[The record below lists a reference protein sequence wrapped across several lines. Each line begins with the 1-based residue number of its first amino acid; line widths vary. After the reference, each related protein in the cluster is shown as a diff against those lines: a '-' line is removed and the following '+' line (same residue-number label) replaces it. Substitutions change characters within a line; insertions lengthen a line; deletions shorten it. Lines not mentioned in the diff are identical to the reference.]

1 MVNEARK
8 LQNVELALSKAT
20 ELALT
25 LGIEDT
31 TKEMVARECGLS
43 RKSIDRYFADKP
55 HCMLQVAHFIGN
67 NVWNEL
73 NARYGNDVFSGG
85 EFTGAELLERY
96 MNDIKSV
103 FIRRP
108 NLFIFYMEF
117 KIYLYHHSK
126 DFKKDYSELVETI
139 GCRRLAEGMFAL
151 GLVDGS
157 LHIRTDVASEA
168 EYFCRSFFSFLS
180 NMAITYK
187 DENESAIRQID
198 RYMNRVMKLYRR
210 D

>member
-20 ELALT
+20 EFALT

-31 TKEMVARECGLS
+31 TKELVARESGLS

-67 NVWNEL
+67 NVWTEL
-73 NARYGNDVFSGG
+73 NERYGNDVFSNG

-96 MNDIKSV
+96 MNDIKAV
-103 FIRRP
+103 FVRRP
-108 NLFIFYMEF
+108 SLFIFYMEF
-117 KIYLYHHSK
+117 KIYLYRHSK
-126 DFKKDYSELVETI
+126 DFKKDYTELVETI
-139 GCRRLAEGMFAL
+139 GCRRLTEGMFAL

-157 LHIRTDVASEA
+157 IHIKTDVASEA

-187 DENESAIRQID
+187 DENENGIKQVD
-198 RYMNRVMKLYRR
+198 RYINRVMKLYRR
-210 D
+210 E